1 MFTTP
6 RISLLIS
13 MQTKNTAFGKKRD
26 VFAASGIIM
35 AFKAYFIGSRLPIE
49 GAYLRQFIFL
59 LYG

>member
-1 MFTTP
+1 
-6 RISLLIS
+6 